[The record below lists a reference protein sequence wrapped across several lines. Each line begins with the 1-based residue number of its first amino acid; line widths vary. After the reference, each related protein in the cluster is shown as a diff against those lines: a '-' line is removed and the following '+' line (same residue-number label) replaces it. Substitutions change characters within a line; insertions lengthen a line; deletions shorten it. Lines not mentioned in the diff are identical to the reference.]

1 MRYFELLAFQHVILF
16 VFPALVFMI
25 LLYLGL
31 SHSHFTGKKAEER
44 KRTIVHSYPAD
55 LKSRN
60 SPFPLILFLIIAGF
74 LIWTISYTLLTGILE
89 VQI

>member
-31 SHSHFTGKKAEER
+31 SHSHFMGKKAEER
-44 KRTIVHSYPAD
+44 KRTIIRRYPAD
-55 LKSRN
+55 LGSRN
-60 SPFPLILFLIIAGF
+60 SPFPLILFLIIVGF

>member
-1 MRYFELLAFQHVILF
+1 MRYFELLAFQHVVLF
-16 VFPALVFMI
+16 VFPALIFMI

-31 SHSHFTGKKAEER
+31 SHSHFMAKTAEER
-44 KRTIVHSYPAD
+44 KKKIVHRYPAN

-60 SPFPLILFLIIAGF
+60 SPFPLILFLIIVGF
-74 LIWTISYTLLTGILE
+74 LIWTVSYTLLTGILE

>member
-1 MRYFELLAFQHVILF
+1 MRYFELLAFQHVVLF
-16 VFPALVFMI
+16 VFPALIFMI

-31 SHSHFTGKKAEER
+31 SHSHFLGKNAEER
-44 KRTIVHSYPAD
+44 KRTIVHQYPAD
-55 LKSRN
+55 LESRN